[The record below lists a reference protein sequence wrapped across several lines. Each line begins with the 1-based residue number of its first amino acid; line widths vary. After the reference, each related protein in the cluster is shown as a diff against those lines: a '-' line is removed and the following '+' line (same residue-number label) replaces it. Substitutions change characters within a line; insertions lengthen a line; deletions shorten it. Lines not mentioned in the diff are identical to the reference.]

1 MACLDPAERKKGI
14 SKHNASEE
22 SSFFRIMTF
31 YLFSILF
38 HLFLILFCVFQQV
51 FCKFPHLFYSSSWS
65 VYFDCSISCPSHFD
79 YCSTS
84 SICSASCFA
93 YFDCHS
99 ICSVSCHVCFGFHS
113 VCSICQQLVLHIL
126 PALYFVP
133 CIIATIK
140 PVPSVQLL
148 VLCILAAVLAV
159 PSDPHLVLQIG
170 WCSI

>member
-1 MACLDPAERKKGI
+1 MP
-14 SKHNASEE
+14 
-22 SSFFRIMTF
+22 F

-65 VYFDCSISCPSHFD
+65 VYFDCLSACSISCPSYFD

-99 ICSVSCHVCFGFHS
+99 ICSVSCHVCFGCHS

-159 PSDPHLVLQIG
+159 LLDPHLVLQIG
-170 WCSI
+170 WCSICSVLC